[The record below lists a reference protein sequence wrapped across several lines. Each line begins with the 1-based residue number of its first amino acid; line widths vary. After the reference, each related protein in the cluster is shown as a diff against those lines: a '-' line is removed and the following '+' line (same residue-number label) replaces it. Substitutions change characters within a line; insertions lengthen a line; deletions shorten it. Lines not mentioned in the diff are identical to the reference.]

1 MNKNITDQYWYRLK
15 VYTTQKKKVYTVR
28 LVIQN
33 RIYEASH
40 KITLLLSNIVYILIY
55 HPNQNL
61 GNRIRTRKTI
71 ILMSTSCTQS
81 FLMS

>member
-15 VYTTQKKKVYTVR
+15 VYTTQKKVYTVR